1 MSSLVSCLDAECRQA
16 IDLARRALPE
26 GRRLD
31 VAGVLDALYH
41 GTPLAAAPGLAGLA
55 RLFPPPAPVHE
66 APPPAAVDDALKRVL
81 LELRN
86 EQGVTPAR
94 LFAALVRSEAGQAL
108 LAGRG
113 ASPDE
118 RALLAGGGA
127 PPPPPPTEAD
137 RPPPPPTPPPAPA
150 PAGRP
155 LSEARVRMMRDLRDF
170 GTLLTEPPGPP
181 MPGAKVVSDA
191 LLQALLQHLYT
202 PRSRNIL
209 LVAPPGTGKTSLIHA
224 LAAKVLARDPAL
236 PASLAELDLFELSP
250 VFPRQTEGGFSSFGP
265 AEDFQRVWRF
275 FRTLQGHPHVVLVI
289 DRLVSFLTMLFRL
302 SLHQELVDAFRT
314 ALDAG
319 AITCIGGVHP
329 EDVDRIAELDRSL
342 LRRFRTLHLP
352 PPVAEDVEKILA
364 GRVGRLEKH
373 FRPLTIP
380 AEVLPRAVGLSD
392 QHLRD
397 RAQPEK
403 AIRLLEAACA
413 RAALEHHAA
422 AAAHGAEGP
431 ARLTETHL
439 LQAMEGFI
447 GPVVLPARAMSADDL
462 FRRLAGQIV
471 GQDEG
476 LRELAEAVVAGRA
489 DDGWF
494 MRPGPR
500 GVFLFGGPTGVGKTE
515 TATALARILGGGR
528 DALVRVDC
536 QNLQG
541 SGSGWEA
548 NTLTWRLLGVAP
560 GYKGH
565 VPGCRDG
572 LLVRVR
578 DFPECVLLF
587 DEFEKA
593 DSTVGRLILRILD
606 EGKAQDSEGTEIDFR
621 RCVVVLT
628 SNAGVTYNDPDRGN
642 LVFGKQAAA
651 EEPATVSE
659 KTISEG
665 LLATG
670 LGQEFL
676 GRVQHVILFRS
687 LAAGHIR
694 EIIGRQLLSL
704 KDLALARGKQ
714 LRWTDAAVDRLAE
727 RWRSHPHLGARYLG
741 TLVRIQVLDPLN
753 IAAAS
758 GELGDDLHEIVLDG
772 APGPNGRTP
781 RSDRRREGDRLHVVL
796 H

>member
-1 MSSLVSCLDAECRQA
+1 MSSLVSHLDADCRQA
-16 IDLARRALPE
+16 IDLARRALPD
-26 GRRLD
+26 GQRLS
-31 VAGVLDALYH
+31 VTGVLDALYH
-41 GTPLAAAPGLAGLA
+41 ATTLRDDPLLAGLS
-55 RLFPPPAPVHE
+55 RLFPAPAPVHE
-66 APPPAAVDDALKRVL
+66 APPPASVEETLKRIL
-81 LELRN
+81 LDLR
-86 EQGVTPAR
+86 GGYPVTPVR
-94 LFAALVRSEAGQAL
+94 LFAALVRSEATRHVLIA
-108 LAGRG
+108 RG
-113 ASPDE
+113 ASAADL
-118 RALLAGGGA
+118 RALEAVGGA
-127 PPPPPPTEAD
+127 GEGAGAA
-137 RPPPPPTPPPAPA
+137 RPP
-150 PAGRP
+150 
-155 LSEARVRMMRDLRDF
+155 SEARTRMMRELREF
-170 GTLLTEPPGPP
+170 GVVLTEPPGPP
-181 MPGAKVVSDA
+181 APGVKVVSDS
-191 LLQALLQHLYT
+191 LLRALLQHLYT

-224 LAAKVLARDPAL
+224 LAHKVLNRDPRL
-236 PASLAELDLFELSP
+236 PPTLAELDLLELSP
-250 VFPRQTEGGFSSFGP
+250 MFPRQTEGAFAGGGP
-265 AEDFQRVWRF
+265 GEDFQRVWRF
-275 FRTLQGHPHVVLVI
+275 FRLLQNHPNVVICI
-289 DRLVSFLTMLFRL
+289 DRLLSFLTMLFRL
-302 SLHQELVDAFRT
+302 SLHLELVDAFRM

-319 AITCIGGVHP
+319 TITCIGGVHP
-329 EDVDRIAELDRSL
+329 EDIDRIAELDRSL

-352 PPVAEDVEKILA
+352 PPTTEDVERILA
-364 GRVGRLEKH
+364 GRIPRLEKH
-373 FRPLTIP
+373 FAPLTIP
-380 AEVLPRAVGLSD
+380 PEVLPRTVALSE

-413 RAALEHHAA
+413 RAALEEAFP
-422 AAAHGAEGP
+422 AHESLAEAGP
-431 ARLTETHL
+431 PKLTETHVV
-439 LQAMEGFI
+439 QALEGFI
-447 GPVVLPARAMSADDL
+447 GPVILPARTLSADDL
-462 FRRLAGQIV
+462 FAKLREQIV

-489 DDGWF
+489 DNGWY

-515 TATALARILGGGR
+515 TAAVLARILGGGR

-593 DSTVGRLILRILD
+593 DTTVGRLILRILD

-628 SNAGVTYNDPDRGN
+628 SNAGVTYHDPERGSI
-642 LVFGKQAAA
+642 LLGRPA
-651 EEPATVSE
+651 ESRPPATVTAQ
-659 KTISEG
+659 TISEG

-676 GRVQHVILFRS
+676 GRVQHMILFRA
-687 LAAGHIR
+687 LDDDNIR
-694 EIIGRQLLSL
+694 EIIGRQLASL

-714 LRWTDAAVDRLAE
+714 LSWTPAALDRLAWG
-727 RWRSHPHLGARYLG
+727 WRSHPHLGARYLT
-741 TLVRIQVLDPLN
+741 TLVRIQILDPLN

-758 GELGDDLHEIVLDG
+758 GELGDDLREIVLDG
-772 APGPNGRTP
+772 EEGDRVAGSSP
-781 RSDRRREGDRLHVVL
+781 RSDRRREGDRLRIIL
-796 H
+796 R